1 MSVRRHLALSRRV
14 ARGAAPA
21 GRYGLGSRVSVAREP
36 KLLRESTR
44 LAAARTRVALVAPA
58 VAAADVLAAPAP
70 VSFPPERLE
79 GLPTAP
85 APAPSLMRAPA
96 PAPRS
101 TPAPGPQA
109 PREETGSMLKFL
121 PEQPVEPSAP
131 TRPVSAQPPRPTVSR
146 APRSTPASP
155 STPVSPSTPAP
166 AAEGIREETGNYSE
180 FLPRR
185 SAESPAPPRP
195 TLARAPASARSPAPP
210 QSGPRPLS
218 RSADS
223 SPPTPAPASGPQVI
237 TPESLGIGPASF
249 EWLFGDPDKA
259 LAHPDVTAGPV
270 VSLPPLTPQQRSA
283 RRVARLTARGGSPY
297 GRGARIS
304 EGPAKA
310 PEATAPAPVVHVDSA
325 VAPDSAGPELP
336 APSPVGE
343 APAAAVQRAARDEA
357 SERHPSPPPMPAS
370 NATPP
375 VPPPAPSAT
384 PPAPPR
390 PARQRL
396 VAGRRP
402 VTEPGR
408 ELARAT
414 VDRVPVPTSQPAP
427 APTSQPAPS
436 PTPAATAPPRTPP
449 PPPSPG
455 PPPVRPIGS
464 PRPTPARPQIV
475 RPRATPPGRPTIH
488 RAPRPTDTPAASAPL
503 AGPRSLL
510 RRALAALTQRSRA
523 GQTPADGDRVDKYVT
538 PAPSVRPEAQVARMA
553 RADRPTVRPTARVAR
568 PETPPPRPEQPAPRP
583 LARLASASPPS
594 SPSPQ
599 PWTPPDDVAPRALS
613 PQPPMRAPAEPSSQQ
628 LSRAPAPGVSPKS
641 HETTPSRTYRPRPG
655 LPRPPHPCA

>member
-70 VSFPPERLE
+70 VSFPPERFE
-79 GLPTAP
+79 GFATAP

-131 TRPVSAQPPRPTVSR
+131 TRPASAHPPRRTVSR

-185 SAESPAPPRP
+185 SAESPASPRP
-195 TLARAPASARSPAPP
+195 TLARAPASAPSPAPP

-310 PEATAPAPVVHVDSA
+310 PEPTAPAPVVHVDSA

-414 VDRVPVPTSQPAP
+414 VDRVPVPSSQPAP

-436 PTPAATAPPRTPP
+436 PTPAATPPPRTPP

-475 RPRATPPGRPTIH
+475 RPRARPPARPTIH
-488 RAPRPTDTPAASAPL
+488 RAPRPDRHPSGVSAAGRTALPTPTRTGGADSAFTCQ
-503 AGPRSLL
+503 ANS
-510 RRALAALTQRSRA
+510 RRWRSR
-523 GQTPADGDRVDKYVT
+523 GPADGPPDR
-538 PAPSVRPEAQVARMA
+538 AGG
-553 RADRPTVRPTARVAR
+553 
-568 PETPPPRPEQPAPRP
+568 APRNATAAP
-583 LARLASASPPS
+583 GTAGAASPG
-594 SPSPQ
+594 
-599 PWTPPDDVAPRALS
+599 AA
-613 PQPPMRAPAEPSSQQ
+613 
-628 LSRAPAPGVSPKS
+628 G
-641 HETTPSRTYRPRPG
+641 
-655 LPRPPHPCA
+655 